1 MITNAGEGVGRAQ
14 PGRHRLGMSDGV
26 HCILIPQVADALAEH
41 RRNWFTSLI
50 SPARHSFASMRKR
63 GVTIGSTWSPATAN

>member
-1 MITNAGEGVGRAQ
+1 MNIIAGEGVGRMQ
-14 PGRHRLGMSDGV
+14 SGRHRLGMSDGV

-63 GVTIGSTWSPATAN
+63 GVQMGTGWSAAAAS